1 MILSSATAG
10 CSSWSDLTAKWARY
24 SEKEK
29 GDLFEELT
37 KAYLIL
43 EPRYAC
49 KLKHVWLGREIPQAV
64 AKKLKLPSTDYGI
77 DIVAETLSGE
87 FWAVQCKYRQDSNQS
102 LTFGA
107 LSTFQALAFGVCQ
120 GFSYGLVCSTTERFS
135 HVLKGQDR
143 IGFCSLDDWQ
153 SLDADFF
160 KRLRAHLAHKPTT
173 LKPLKPRP
181 HQKTAIADGVE
192 HFIQAKASRG
202 KLIMPCGSG
211 KSLTAYF
218 LAQEIGAKRIL
229 IAVPSLSLIR
239 QTLKVWLRETLA
251 NRQDVDWI
259 CVCSDESAGR
269 VDRDDVAVLR
279 QDLGVPCLTD
289 SEKISAWLKKKPK
302 GLQVV
307 FTTYQSGESLSE
319 AARSAGVRFDLGIMD
334 EAHKTVGDGKSLFSH
349 LLHDGNLPIRRR
361 LFMTATERRYAG
373 KSDEVV
379 SMDDPAIYGDTF
391 HLLSFKRAME
401 FDPPILSDY
410 KIISICVSREEVAK
424 LIRKNVFLKP
434 DKGPWS
440 KDVEADMLAS
450 LIALRKAM
458 SKHPIRHA
466 VSFHRSIQR
475 AEVFKIHNDAFTQ
488 IAPEFGD
495 LATYHVS
502 GATPTGTRSRIVS
515 DFARSERALITNAR
529 CLTEGVDVPGIDCV
543 LFADPRRSAVDI
555 VQAVGRA
562 LRPSQ
567 GKECGYVI
575 VPILHDEN
583 ATPED
588 IFGSESFKEIL
599 STLRSLAAND
609 ERIVEYFRA
618 VSEGRKTTSRGV
630 SFDIDERIAKNID
643 LAEFVREIE
652 LKCWDRLAKL
662 SWMPFEEAR
671 EFIHTLNLK
680 SETEWLRYCKGKMS
694 GKRALPADIP
704 RKPSRTYAR
713 QGWKGLGDWLGTGA
727 IAPRLRKYRSFQD
740 ARTFVH
746 SLNLKSR
753 TEWEKF
759 CKGHMPEKGVAPVD
773 IPRTPA
779 GTYARKGWK
788 GFGDWLGTGRV
799 ADQHKVYRQF
809 KEARAF
815 ARSLNLKSQA
825 EWNQFCKDQFPK
837 KGALP
842 ADIPASPSQTYATNG
857 WTGIGDWLGTGRI
870 ANQDK
875 PYRSF
880 EKAREFA
887 RSLELKSS
895 KEWVSFC
902 KGERPEMGLL
912 PADIPAN
919 PNQTYGGCGW
929 VSFGDWLGTGIIAP
943 GLRAYRSFQVART
956 FVQTLNLKSGTEW
969 EKFCKGHMPEKGVL
983 PVDIPRTPAGTYARK
998 GWKGFGDWLGTGR
1011 VADQHKVYRPFKKA
1025 REFARSLC
1033 LANGKEW
1040 KLFCKGELATK
1051 GKLPADIPASPL
1063 NTYKNKGWNG
1073 MGDWLGTGRLS
1084 RSDIRKN
1091 FSKFEDAQKFVRQLE
1106 LKNIHEWYAYC
1117 NGTLTDKGKRPAN
1130 IPSNPQQVYAKL
1142 GWVGLGDWLG
1152 TFEVAQAKKV
1162 FRPFVDAR
1170 KFVRKLGLK
1179 TQNEWVEYCKGNLSD
1194 KEKRPNDIP
1203 QKPSRTYSGKG
1214 WVSMGDWLG
1223 SGSVAPQLVKYRSFE
1238 LARKF
1243 ARSLNLKNH
1252 MEWRAFCKVSGSGKR
1267 ILPFDIPASPNRVY
1281 KNKGWKGFGDWLGTG
1296 NISNINRSYRSFKK
1310 ARKFVRGLKLK
1321 NQTEWI
1327 SFSRGKMGFKKLPR
1341 DIPSKPDRV
1350 YAQAGWVGMS
1360 DWLGNGR
1367 KPRKDSPK

>member
-43 EPRYAC
+43 EPKYAC

-160 KRLRAHLAHKPTT
+160 KRLRAHLAQKPTT

-251 NRQDVDWI
+251 NRLDVDWI

-373 KSDEVV
+373 KSDEVA

-401 FDPPILSDY
+401 FAPPILSDY

-458 SKHPIRHA
+458 TKHPIRHA
-466 VSFHRSIQR
+466 VSFHSSIQR

-588 IFGSESFKEIL
+588 IFDSESFKEIL

-609 ERIVEYFRA
+609 ERI
-618 VSEGRKTTSRGV
+618 
-630 SFDIDERIAKNID
+630 I
-643 LAEFVREIE
+643 
-652 LKCWDRLAKL
+652 
-662 SWMPFEEAR
+662 
-671 EFIHTLNLK
+671 
-680 SETEWLRYCKGKMS
+680 
-694 GKRALPADIP
+694 
-704 RKPSRTYAR
+704 
-713 QGWKGLGDWLGTGA
+713 
-727 IAPRLRKYRSFQD
+727 
-740 ARTFVH
+740 
-746 SLNLKSR
+746 
-753 TEWEKF
+753 
-759 CKGHMPEKGVAPVD
+759 
-773 IPRTPA
+773 
-779 GTYARKGWK
+779 
-788 GFGDWLGTGRV
+788 
-799 ADQHKVYRQF
+799 
-809 KEARAF
+809 
-815 ARSLNLKSQA
+815 
-825 EWNQFCKDQFPK
+825 
-837 KGALP
+837 
-842 ADIPASPSQTYATNG
+842 
-857 WTGIGDWLGTGRI
+857 
-870 ANQDK
+870 
-875 PYRSF
+875 
-880 EKAREFA
+880 
-887 RSLELKSS
+887 
-895 KEWVSFC
+895 
-902 KGERPEMGLL
+902 
-912 PADIPAN
+912 
-919 PNQTYGGCGW
+919 
-929 VSFGDWLGTGIIAP
+929 
-943 GLRAYRSFQVART
+943 
-956 FVQTLNLKSGTEW
+956 
-969 EKFCKGHMPEKGVL
+969 
-983 PVDIPRTPAGTYARK
+983 
-998 GWKGFGDWLGTGR
+998 
-1011 VADQHKVYRPFKKA
+1011 
-1025 REFARSLC
+1025 
-1033 LANGKEW
+1033 
-1040 KLFCKGELATK
+1040 
-1051 GKLPADIPASPL
+1051 
-1063 NTYKNKGWNG
+1063 
-1073 MGDWLGTGRLS
+1073 
-1084 RSDIRKN
+1084 
-1091 FSKFEDAQKFVRQLE
+1091 
-1106 LKNIHEWYAYC
+1106 
-1117 NGTLTDKGKRPAN
+1117 
-1130 IPSNPQQVYAKL
+1130 
-1142 GWVGLGDWLG
+1142 
-1152 TFEVAQAKKV
+1152 
-1162 FRPFVDAR
+1162 
-1170 KFVRKLGLK
+1170 
-1179 TQNEWVEYCKGNLSD
+1179 
-1194 KEKRPNDIP
+1194 
-1203 QKPSRTYSGKG
+1203 
-1214 WVSMGDWLG
+1214 
-1223 SGSVAPQLVKYRSFE
+1223 
-1238 LARKF
+1238 
-1243 ARSLNLKNH
+1243 
-1252 MEWRAFCKVSGSGKR
+1252 
-1267 ILPFDIPASPNRVY
+1267 
-1281 KNKGWKGFGDWLGTG
+1281 
-1296 NISNINRSYRSFKK
+1296 
-1310 ARKFVRGLKLK
+1310 
-1321 NQTEWI
+1321 
-1327 SFSRGKMGFKKLPR
+1327 
-1341 DIPSKPDRV
+1341 
-1350 YAQAGWVGMS
+1350 
-1360 DWLGNGR
+1360 
-1367 KPRKDSPK
+1367 

>member
-29 GDLFEELT
+29 GYLFEELT

-107 LSTFQALAFGVCQ
+107 LSTFQALAFGVCE

-307 FTTYQSGESLSE
+307 FTTYQSGEALAE
-319 AARSAGVRFDLGIMD
+319 AARSVGVRFDLGIMD

-458 SKHPIRHA
+458 IKHPIRHA
-466 VSFHRSIQR
+466 VSFHSSIQR

-588 IFGSESFKEIL
+588 IFDSESFKEIL

-609 ERIVEYFRA
+609 ERIIEYFRA

-662 SWMPFEEAR
+662 SWRPFEEACA
-671 EFIHTLNLK
+671 FVHCLNLK
-680 SETEWLRYCKGKMS
+680 SNLEWRSFCKGQLPEK
-694 GKRALPADIP
+694 GKLPADIP
-704 RKPSRTYAR
+704 ANPDQTYA
-713 QGWKGLGDWLGTGA
+713 A
-727 IAPRLRKYRSFQD
+727 
-740 ARTFVH
+740 
-746 SLNLKSR
+746 
-753 TEWEKF
+753 EE
-759 CKGHMPEKGVAPVD
+759 
-773 IPRTPA
+773 
-779 GTYARKGWK
+779 WK
-788 GFGDWLGTGRV
+788 GFGDWLGTGAIASRDIV
-799 ADQHKVYRQF
+799 FRPF
-809 KEARAF
+809 EEARAF
-815 ARSLNLKSQA
+815 VHALKLKNQKA
-825 EWNQFCKDQFPK
+825 WGQFCKGQLPE
-837 KGALP
+837 KGMRP
-842 ADIPASPSQTYATNG
+842 DDIPTNPNKTYAKSG
-857 WTGIGDWLGTGRI
+857 WKNYGDWLGTG
-870 ANQDK
+870 
-875 PYRSF
+875 
-880 EKAREFA
+880 
-887 RSLELKSS
+887 
-895 KEWVSFC
+895 
-902 KGERPEMGLL
+902 
-912 PADIPAN
+912 
-919 PNQTYGGCGW
+919 T
-929 VSFGDWLGTGIIAP
+929 IAP
-943 GLRAYRSFQVART
+943 RFREYLPFEEART
-956 FVQTLNLKSGTEW
+956 FVHALKLKNQKAWGQ
-969 EKFCKGHMPEKGVL
+969 FCKGQLPEKGM
-983 PVDIPRTPAGTYARK
+983 
-998 GWKGFGDWLGTGR
+998 
-1011 VADQHKVYRPFKKA
+1011 RPD
-1025 REFARSLC
+1025 
-1033 LANGKEW
+1033 
-1040 KLFCKGELATK
+1040 
-1051 GKLPADIPASPL
+1051 DIPASPDQ
-1063 NTYKNKGWNG
+1063 TYAKSGWKG
-1073 MGDWLGTGRLS
+1073 MGDWLGTGATPNLLRVYLPFKDARAFVHS
-1084 RSDIRKN
+1084 LQLKN
-1091 FSKFEDAQKFVRQLE
+1091 RDEWSKFCKVQMPTKGVRPS
-1106 LKNIHEWYAYC
+1106 
-1117 NGTLTDKGKRPAN
+1117 D
-1130 IPSNPQQVYAKL
+1130 IPSNPARTYSKS
-1142 GWVGLGDWLG
+1142 GWKSYGDWLG
-1152 TFEVAQAKKV
+1152 TRTIASREIV
-1162 FRPFVDAR
+1162 FRPFKEAR
-1170 KFVRKLGLK
+1170 AFVRSLKLKNQG
-1179 TQNEWVEYCKGNLSD
+1179 EWRSFCKGQLP
-1194 KEKRPNDIP
+1194 EKGMRPDDIP
-1203 QKPSRTYSGKG
+1203 TNP
-1214 WVSMGDWLG
+1214 
-1223 SGSVAPQLVKYRSFE
+1223 
-1238 LARKF
+1238 
-1243 ARSLNLKNH
+1243 NKNY
-1252 MEWRAFCKVSGSGKR
+1252 AKS
-1267 ILPFDIPASPNRVY
+1267 
-1281 KNKGWKGFGDWLGTG
+1281 GWKNYGDWLGTG
-1296 NISNINRSYRSFKK
+1296 TIASREIVFRPFKE
-1310 ARKFVRGLKLK
+1310 ARAFVRSLKLK
-1321 NQTEWI
+1321 NRGEWR
-1327 SFSRGKMGFKKLPR
+1327 SFCKGQLSEKGMRPS
-1341 DIPSKPDRV
+1341 DIPVSPDQT
-1350 YAQAGWVGMS
+1350 YAAEEWKGFG

>member
-1 MILSSATAG
+1 MAFISGPRIYKAKSLKAYFMILSSVTAG

-43 EPRYAC
+43 EPKYAC

-373 KSDEVV
+373 KSDEVA

-458 SKHPIRHA
+458 TKHPIRHA
-466 VSFHRSIQR
+466 VSFHSSIQR

-588 IFGSESFKEIL
+588 IFDSESFKEIL

-609 ERIVEYFRA
+609 ERIIEYFRA
-618 VSEGRKTTSRGV
+618 VSEGRKTTSGGV
-630 SFDIDERIAKNID
+630 TFYIDERIAKNID
-643 LAEFVREIE
+643 LAEFSREIE
-652 LKCWDRLAKL
+652 LRCWDRLAKL
-662 SWMPFEEAR
+662 SWRPFE
-671 EFIHTLNLK
+671 
-680 SETEWLRYCKGKMS
+680 
-694 GKRALPADIP
+694 
-704 RKPSRTYAR
+704 
-713 QGWKGLGDWLGTGA
+713 
-727 IAPRLRKYRSFQD
+727 
-740 ARTFVH
+740 
-746 SLNLKSR
+746 
-753 TEWEKF
+753 
-759 CKGHMPEKGVAPVD
+759 
-773 IPRTPA
+773 
-779 GTYARKGWK
+779 
-788 GFGDWLGTGRV
+788 
-799 ADQHKVYRQF
+799 
-809 KEARAF
+809 EARAF

-825 EWNQFCKDQFPK
+825 EWNQFCKGQFPK

-842 ADIPASPSQTYATNG
+842 ADIPASPSQTYVTNG
-857 WTGIGDWLGTGRI
+857 WAGIGDWLGTGRI

-875 PYRSF
+875 IYRSF
-880 EKAREFA
+880 EEAREFA

-902 KGERPEMGLL
+902 KGERLEMGCLEMGLL

-919 PNQTYGGCGW
+919 PNQTYGGGGW

-943 GLRAYRSFQVART
+943 GLRVYRSFQDART
-956 FVQTLNLKSGTEW
+956 FVHTLNLKSGTEW

-1011 VADQHKVYRPFKKA
+1011 VADQHKVYRPFKTA

-1033 LANGKEW
+1033 LSNGKEW

-1051 GKLPADIPASPL
+1051 GKLPADIPSSPQ

-1084 RSDIRKN
+1084 RSDISKN
-1091 FSKFEDAQKFVRQLE
+1091 FSKFEEAQKFVRQLE
-1106 LKNIHEWYAYC
+1106 LKNIHEWNAYC